1 MHDTSRK
8 ISRKKINQTAAATMR
23 NKEKTLAMTVCD
35 DDDDVVNKTTSTVRK
50 QQKGNKKQQQQEQ
63 QKGGENKSGSNSSKR
78 SVIQEK
84 LQKRGKCTSTN
95 NKIRI
100 KDNSIQEEEA
110 DEKEKEGEKAIK
122 ALLNSFTVKLKSVSA
137 AYSQGIHFSQLRES
151 SIVEVEKQLKNY
163 HLFGHFEEKERGKGL
178 QQQRRYKLERLL
190 KLRNKAMDYTHKRL
204 AVKIEEKKAL
214 VKHIRLLRD
223 RLSNFNTKRIRNNTT
238 DGSSNAT
245 SRKKAK
251 RIRNQH

>member
-1 MHDTSRK
+1 MY
-8 ISRKKINQTAAATMR
+8 Q
-23 NKEKTLAMTVCD
+23 
-35 DDDDVVNKTTSTVRK
+35 
-50 QQKGNKKQQQQEQ
+50 
-63 QKGGENKSGSNSSKR
+63 
-78 SVIQEK
+78 
-84 LQKRGKCTSTN
+84 
-95 NKIRI
+95 
-100 KDNSIQEEEA
+100 
-110 DEKEKEGEKAIK
+110 
-122 ALLNSFTVKLKSVSA
+122 
-137 AYSQGIHFSQLRES
+137 
-151 SIVEVEKQLKNY
+151 
-163 HLFGHFEEKERGKGL
+163 RGKGL